1 MKAFLRLVSGGSVSD
16 APAPGASPAA
26 SAAPASGGDDSD
38 REARRRRYE
47 PKRRKTDSV
56 DFVFTQV
63 CACMFCLD
71 RMAEAALQRQTVLQT
86 DPMDVSAPVSGS
98 PAAAASI
105 PIGGSF
111 GHRERAYL
119 VFVIFHGSRR

>member
-1 MKAFLRLVSGGSVSD
+1 MLLPRVLRLLLLLHPHPVVMILIEKH
-16 APAPGASPAA
+16 GAVGTSPKGENGFCGALC
-26 SAAPASGGDDSD
+26 SLKCV
-38 REARRRRYE
+38 R
-47 PKRRKTDSV
+47 
-56 DFVFTQV
+56 
-63 CACMFCLD
+63 ACVFCLD

-111 GHRERAYL
+111 SHRERAYL
-119 VFVIFHGSRR
+119 VVVIFFMQPQIELVVYCGR